1 MKYRKRTYYTE
12 EQKAMMWDRWQ
23 KGETLG
29 SIARLVAL
37 DPHVVI
43 VHLDAYL

>member
-1 MKYRKRTYYTE
+1 MKQRPGIYYTE

-29 SIARLVAL
+29 SIAR
-37 DPHVVI
+37 PK
-43 VHLDAYL
+43 